1 MSFEITT
8 AFVKQ
13 YGNNL
18 YHLAQQKGSRL
29 RSATKMETQK
39 GESKF
44 FDRIGVAT
52 AQLRTTRHGDTPL
65 MSTPHSRRRVT
76 LKDFEV
82 ADLIDDQDKLRMLID
97 PQSDYVKA
105 FMYSLGRS
113 WDGQI
118 IAAALGNAYSG
129 VDGGTAVALP
139 TTQKIHSVASGALSN
154 LNVDAL
160 RHAKEML
167 DAKEVDESIKR
178 YIAVTS
184 SQMRALLAQ
193 TEVTSTDY
201 NSVKALVQGQIN
213 SFLGFNFIRTELLT
227 TEATALT
234 FNVTTGEYDSGGTSA
249 SGNRICIAWAED
261 GLISSV
267 GEDMIAKVD
276 VRPDKSYATQVYAR
290 MSMGATRMEEEK
302 VVYIGCKES

>member
-18 YHLAQQKGSRL
+18 YHTVQQKGSRL
-29 RSATKMETQK
+29 RPATRMETQK

-65 MSTPHSRRRVT
+65 MSTPHSRRRVI

-113 WDGQI
+113 WDTEI

-167 DAKEVDESIKR
+167 DAKEVDDSIKR

-184 SQMRALLAQ
+184 SQLRALLAQ

-201 NSVKALVQGQIN
+201 NSVKALVHGQVN

-227 TEATALT
+227 TEATALA
-234 FNVTTGEYDSGGTSA
+234 FNVTTGNYDAGGTSA
-249 SGNRICIAWAED
+249 AGNRICIAWAED

-276 VRPDKSYATQVYAR
+276 VRPDKSYATQVYGR